1 MITWEDYEEDFELV
15 SRRVRVVDE
24 QGEVRYVDAPSPL
37 RDGLSI
43 AA

>member
-1 MITWEDYEEDFELV
+1 MTTYQDYEEDFELV

-24 QGEVRYVDAPSPL
+24 QGEVRYVDVPL
-37 RDGLSI
+37 RDGMSI

>member
-1 MITWEDYEEDFELV
+1 MTTYQDYEEDFELV

-24 QGEVRYVDAPSPL
+24 QGEVQYVDVPL
-37 RDGLSI
+37 RDGMSI

>member
-24 QGEVRYVDAPSPL
+24 QGDVRYVDAPL